1 MGRCG
6 EMGWRLAIRCEGPH
20 VLRMLQL
27 RKRINRIPA
36 FTFHGCVVT
45 KHRSKSCR
53 ALCRPINGI
62 GACGRI
68 APHSMLSRIQAS
80 IAAYKREMERK
91 AQEESSS

>member
-1 MGRCG
+1 MRVDRHKVTC
-6 EMGWRLAIRCEGPH
+6 
-20 VLRMLQL
+20 MLQL

-68 APHSMLSRIQAS
+68 APHSMLSRIQMS
-80 IAAYKREMERK
+80 IAAHKREMEQK
-91 AQEESSS
+91 AQEEGSS

>member
-6 EMGWRLAIRCEGPH
+6 EMDRGLAMRRGRPKEPP
-20 VLRMLQL
+20 MLQL

-53 ALCRPINGI
+53 GLCRPINGI

-68 APHSMLSRIQAS
+68 APHSMLSRIQMS